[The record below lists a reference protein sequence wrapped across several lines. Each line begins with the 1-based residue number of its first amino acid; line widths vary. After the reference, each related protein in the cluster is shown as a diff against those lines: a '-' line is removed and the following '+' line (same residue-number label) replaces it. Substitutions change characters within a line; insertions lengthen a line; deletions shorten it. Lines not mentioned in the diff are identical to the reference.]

1 MKKFNTK
8 KIIWTATIVLVVV
21 VAIFGIDR
29 WQSQSDSYKH
39 PCAIDF
45 LQTFLLNVAT
55 STPPTTVARTLLTQL
70 LTQYEKVPYCST
82 LGIIN
87 YSITSVGSATFV
99 QKDFKVPVTFDL
111 VPLSKSQTLWAAAS
125 TTWDGVWIRNRQMT
139 LGIQNISSTT
149 QSSSY
154 RLVIQ

>member
-8 KIIWTATIVLVVV
+8 KIIWIAAIVLGVF

-29 WQSQSDSYKH
+29 WQSQWDSYKH

-99 QKDFKVPVTFDL
+99 QKDFKVPLRVDVLIF
-111 VPLSKSQTLWAAAS
+111 SESQMLWASQHHVDRRKAPPATCLS
-125 TTWDGVWIRNRQMT
+125 
-139 LGIQNISSTT
+139 L
-149 QSSSY
+149 
-154 RLVIQ
+154 